1 MTEWGVVGV
10 IVTLLTLIF
19 TVGKPIISLNSSIT
33 QLTAEVASILKGL
46 EDFKQRYK
54 DHLKE
59 LKDADQELT
68 DWLDDH
74 EHRITVLEERDLPKK
89 PKP

>member
-33 QLTAEVASILKGL
+33 QLTAEVTNILNGL
-46 EDFKQRYK
+46 EDFKKRYT
-54 DHLKE
+54 DHLAE
-59 LKDADQELT
+59 LKGADQSLSGR
-68 DWLDDH
+68 LDDH
-74 EHRITVLEERDLPKK
+74 ERRIIVLEERDQSARSD
-89 PKP
+89 